1 MVSVFAHRGASGVA
15 RENTI
20 AAFALAVAAGA
31 DGVELDV
38 RRSADGALVVHHDAE
53 IDGLGLI
60 RDLRAA
66 ELPDWVPLL
75 DQAVEACSGLEV
87 NIEIKNLPTEPDFDP
102 DEELAAQVAAFVV
115 DGCLVERAIVSSFN
129 LKAIERVR
137 AAEPAVATGYL
148 TLPIWDQRACLAQV
162 RAGGHRAL
170 HPQHL
175 AVNAELCRA
184 ARDEGVAVNTW
195 TVDDPDRMLWLAE
208 AGVDAIITNRPEVGL
223 AALRPTATGG

>member
-1 MVSVFAHRGASGVA
+1 MVSVIAHRGASEAA

-53 IDGLGLI
+53 IEGLGLI

-66 ELPDWVPLL
+66 DLPGWVPLL
-75 DQAVEACSGLEV
+75 DAAIEACSDLQV

-102 DEELAAQVAAFVV
+102 TEALAAQVAAFVTANGLV
-115 DGCLVERAIVSSFN
+115 DRVIVSSFN
-129 LKAIERVR
+129 LNAIDRVK

-148 TLPIWDQRACLAQV
+148 TLPIWDQLACLEQV
-162 RAGGHRAL
+162 RAGGHQAL

-175 AVNAELCRA
+175 AVNGELCRTA
-184 ARDEGVAVNTW
+184 HDRGVAVNTW
-195 TVDDPDRMLWLAE
+195 TVDDPERMVWLVE
-208 AGVDAIITNRPEVGL
+208 AGVDAIITNRPEVGV
-223 AALRPTATGG
+223 AAVRPAP